1 MQHILTIRAKA
12 IVVSLFCMLVIFSS
26 RAAVSSVLN
35 ALEYNSIVNE
45 KNTVSRDVV
54 GSRAPSTR
62 YDVVENG
69 SGHKTQS
76 LNNSFESK
84 ADVNVCNPS
93 DASCIFSKYG
103 TTTAMPKM
111 VKKQFEWVPAE
122 VYVGENTAFHWNIEN
137 AETCF
142 ATTHGTNAPLERSS
156 VGQTVNHVYAA
167 PEIYTTKWYC
177 KDKYGNRFPEDTTQF
192 LEAVRTVKAV
202 PKMMKK
208 QFEWIPKNVKVGEHT
223 AFYWEIEN
231 AETCFA
237 TTHGANA
244 PLERGSVGK
253 TVSHIYAA
261 PEIYTTKWYCKDKY
275 GNRFPEDTTK
285 FLEAVRTVVAGEQTW
300 LNLSRTPVS
309 DAVGVDIEPSES
321 IDLSTASIKGQAGV
335 SGGQASYQIPIDL
348 PPGRNGVQPSVSLS
362 YNSQGGNGILG
373 VGWSL
378 NAGSSISRCGA
389 TFAQD
394 GFTRA
399 VTFSATTDRLC
410 LDGQRLIAITGT
422 YGTGNTEYRTEMDS
436 FVKVVQHGNINDSNS
451 SFTVYKP
458 DGNSAIYGANAN
470 SRFVPNG
477 LSTALSWKVT
487 QESYSNGANTI
498 DYEYD
503 GSTVGENLLS
513 KIYYT
518 GNNSRK
524 GDRYVSF
531 IYEPRG
537 DIKSSY
543 INGGEFS
550 LEQRLSS
557 IQVFKSLQGEI
568 VRTYQVDY
576 ETSKAS
582 NNSLVTG
589 INSCGY
595 ISGIA
600 QCTPI
605 SKFFW
610 HNSQNVSDALPLKI
624 GGENVFSGNVKI
636 QSVVPHG
643 DLDGNGSRD
652 FVGYFT
658 DAEQSMLG
666 SNGGDVNQSCHKP
679 YDAYG
684 FRCIEMDLD
693 LDGINDAHKFINN
706 ILYVDYSSDNFG
718 FISTGVKLD
727 VIPTNPLIT
736 SIEKIKAVED
746 FDGDGWP
753 DLLVYKNSN
762 EMNHRLELYLHSK
775 NKYSP
780 YGSSILVKKLGQEL
794 NHDTGRY
801 FTRNDIDVIGDID
814 GNGLP
819 DLLEVTLSNIQ
830 FSVPSGY
837 PTSFLIN
844 NSLPGVLSF
853 TTRGAPR
860 GDSNVT
866 GVDLQFFNYFIDVN
880 GDGLADF
887 LSWERGR
894 SQLRI
899 NTGNGFSDPFDL
911 GLDAELSK
919 RSFQIMNSAGVV
931 MKISVPKFFDALK
944 IIDVDSDGKNELL
957 IPANRIITGCSKV
970 YDPKLGNRDLCGDQL
985 YGSVRV
991 SSGSDYPSQ
1000 LIDASQNDDSIYQYD
1015 AISFV
1020 KQSDGS
1026 YIAQRKSTSLIGS
1039 AYQMIAMDAF
1049 GDGLID
1055 SVFAYGPR
1063 SDSDNWIK
1071 DPQFS
1076 SLGNRYGIYISRN
1089 YGSGNGLNT
1098 NSYEPI
1104 DYLKQIIDG
1113 QDNIT
1118 EWRYRPLSTGES
1130 SAGQPQLYSADH
1142 DEIGSGYVHFASSMY
1157 VVQSFKQSNGQGGEN
1172 ETQYAYKG
1180 AMYNLQGRGFTGFN
1194 QIWEKDMQRD
1204 KTVHSIFE
1212 QKFPRVGLLTSQTVS
1227 VGSAPVNQVNNTWV
1241 DNPQHSISK
1250 VFHNIQ
1256 TSSVQRSWDISG
1268 TTLSTQESLVNAS
1281 DVDAWGN
1288 IKKHTQKLT
1297 DYIKGQANTYTNTT
1311 ETSFA
1316 VDTNNWWLNK
1326 FNETRT
1332 SHDTV
1337 QRAWG
1342 DDPVG
1347 TNDKAQWQ
1355 LQTVNTW
1362 DNVHKLPTQVTYTA
1376 SNTSCNRV
1384 EQTGLNS
1391 YGLPLWTKS
1400 TGQSSACTAITAR
1413 QNNFTYTKDGKTQVD
1428 DGYLPYKVTN
1438 AKGHITTTEYDMGL
1452 GLPTKVVVPNNIV
1465 TQTEYD
1471 GIGRPVQVQQTG
1483 SPTRYL
1489 RYLLANE
1496 GNNAP
1501 QDNDNVPV
1509 VMTRTS
1515 GAGMPESEQ
1524 YFDGQ
1529 GRLLR
1534 TATQGFDGGYQY
1546 QDKHYDALGRMTRD
1560 STPYGNGTAADYTEF
1575 SDFDALDRPSRRTI
1589 PNGRSGGLESIY
1601 TYNGLTTNIN
1611 VEGRTMSR
1619 TYGSQGWLYETVDAQ
1634 DGTNRFAYD
1643 GAGRPLVIRDANNRD
1658 IKATYNGFGHK
1669 TQVIDPNQGTTV
1681 FGYNTLGELDK
1692 QTDANGVVQT
1702 YVLDVLGRI
1711 TSKTTTGGSAP
1722 GTATFVWDTIKQGML
1737 TSETEN
1743 GVTRNYSYTAALQL
1757 AQTTIAVDGVSRTV
1771 KHQYDGFYGRPKALE
1786 YPNGL
1791 TLKYGYNDYGYLE
1804 QTSNAASGY
1813 LYRQITA
1820 MDEAGHITGANLANR
1835 VMSESRVYY
1844 SEGTMS
1850 SVEVDG
1856 PLGLIHGHYY
1866 DGYDDFMNLTSERNG
1881 VTGLVKSYRYDS
1893 LNRLEEYQFNNT
1905 NPNFTATVNYAYD
1918 KVGNFLKKT
1927 DYSANATN
1935 AYRYGGNAGCAA
1947 NSNAGPN
1954 AVCQLNKLN
1963 GSTVNFQYDKRG
1975 NLRVGDGL
1983 TMTYNAM
1990 DKPLTISGR
1999 GPNNNTLTAF
2009 MYGSDSMRAKQSR
2022 TVSGSTTTTYYV
2034 DKYYEID
2041 NDGSWRAY
2049 LDDIAV
2055 LSYTPQRSHLLQF
2068 TLRDRLGSA
2077 TTMADQNGNIVSQ
2090 RYFDPFGRT
2099 TDLGYNHKLD
2109 IQNTNTLLSQLQDLV
2124 VTNKNRRG
2132 FTDHEHLNEQQLIH
2146 MNGRIY
2152 DYNLGRFMSVDPL
2165 IQSST
2170 STQSVNPYSY
2180 IMNNPLAGT
2189 DPTGYQ
2195 SLQWD
2200 GSTKVKTDSCD
2211 VGCSRVF
2218 FGPVGKSNGAS
2229 GSSNTKSQSKNVAD
2243 IGSSQQNAVKQN
2255 PSYGND
2261 PRFVE
2266 GYASIEADMSGI
2278 MSLTP
2283 IGQAV
2288 DSIKSDIEGVET
2300 ALDEY
2305 NRTGSIAGAAWAGTA
2320 IALEKYVEH
2329 KLKVG
2334 RGPDV
2339 VTGGPHGKVKGIPGN
2354 ESHHMPADSVSP
2366 LAKDKGPA
2374 ISMEKGEHRQT
2385 ASWGNSREA
2394 RAYRSQQAQLI
2405 QRGDFKGAQQMD
2417 INDVRSKFGEKY
2429 DNAINQ
2435 MLDYSKTLD

>member
-1 MQHILTIRAKA
+1 MLPLWTLRRKSSFAAFMLLLCLVWMTDSYAVLPPGTPSLSGSKVNTMVNLRWNINCDVTTVNIQESTDGNIWNTVYRGLGDPVEDTSPPPILMSFSPVFGGDTGTVCPGWTSARDTYLAGKSISSYYYRINACISSACSTYSAAIIVGNPSAPTTPTIPTSISAPA
-12 IVVSLFCMLVIFSS
+12 TNATGAFSVSW
-26 RAAVSSVLN
+26 SSVNGAARYELQQRVN
-35 ALEYNSIVNE
+35 GGAWVAKYSGTATNYALSGLTSGTYQYQVRACTTACSAWKLSSNTQVTLPLLGSDW
-45 KNTVSRDVV
+45 KNLSRVSVADAG
-54 GSRAPSTR
+54 GSDTA
-62 YDVVENG
+62 
-69 SGHKTQS
+69 
-76 LNNSFESK
+76 
-84 ADVNVCNPS
+84 PS
-93 DASCIFSKYG
+93 DA
-103 TTTAMPKM
+103 
-111 VKKQFEWVPAE
+111 VDL
-122 VYVGENTAFHWNIEN
+122 N
-137 AETCF
+137 A
-142 ATTHGTNAPLERSS
+142 AS
-156 VGQTVNHVYAA
+156 V
-167 PEIYTTKWYC
+167 
-177 KDKYGNRFPEDTTQF
+177 
-192 LEAVRTVKAV
+192 
-202 PKMMKK
+202 
-208 QFEWIPKNVKVGEHT
+208 
-223 AFYWEIEN
+223 
-231 AETCFA
+231 
-237 TTHGANA
+237 
-244 PLERGSVGK
+244 
-253 TVSHIYAA
+253 
-261 PEIYTTKWYCKDKY
+261 
-275 GNRFPEDTTK
+275 
-285 FLEAVRTVVAGEQTW
+285 
-300 LNLSRTPVS
+300 
-309 DAVGVDIEPSES
+309 
-321 IDLSTASIKGQAGV
+321 KGQAGV

-399 VTFSATTDRLC
+399 VTFNATTDRLC

-451 SFTVYKP
+451 RFTVYKP
-458 DGNSAIYGANAN
+458 DGNSATYGTKPD
-470 SRFVPNG
+470 SHSSPNG
-477 LSTALSWKVT
+477 GLTRTLNWKVT
-487 QESYSNGANTI
+487 QESSSNGMNTI

-503 GSTVGENLLS
+503 NSVKGENLLS
-513 KIYYT
+513 TIYYT
-518 GNNSRK
+518 GSNGSH
-524 GDRYVSF
+524 GDRRVEFEYEMRTDEHQSYMRGGLLLSTRRLHRIHTYAEQGEALATFKFEYSSSQATSRSLLRNVSQCDAKNIANQCTPLTQF
-531 IYEPRG
+531 SWLDSAINYQTDPTPVKSQRSLELVLPSG
-537 DIKSSY
+537 DR
-543 INGGEFS
+543 NGDGSTDWPNYNVNAEGEFS
-550 LEQRLSS
+550 PSNATIDNCFFNKLTSAMQCHNADINLDGKTDPVIIDWAKNLIKYAISINGNLVWKNTDIVVSSRSSS
-557 IQVFKSLQGEI
+557 IVHIGDMNGDGYPDL
-568 VRTYQVDY
+568 VMLHYDY
-576 ETSKAS
+576 NQSEVYFYPHSRNISQPYS
-582 NNSLVTG
+582 NARKQKLFTL
-589 INSCGY
+589 
-595 ISGIA
+595 
-600 QCTPI
+600 
-605 SKFFW
+605 K
-610 HNSQNVSDALPLKI
+610 NV
-624 GGENVFSGNVKI
+624 
-636 QSVVPHG
+636 
-643 DLDGNGSRD
+643 DGN
-652 FVGYFT
+652 
-658 DAEQSMLG
+658 A
-666 SNGGDVNQSCHKP
+666 K
-679 YDAYG
+679 
-684 FRCIEMDLD
+684 
-693 LDGINDAHKFINN
+693 
-706 ILYVDYSSDNFG
+706 DNFS
-718 FISTGVKLD
+718 FV
-727 VIPTNPLIT
+727 
-736 SIEKIKAVED
+736 
-746 FDGDGWP
+746 
-753 DLLVYKNSN
+753 
-762 EMNHRLELYLHSK
+762 
-775 NKYSP
+775 
-780 YGSSILVKKLGQEL
+780 
-794 NHDTGRY
+794 
-801 FTRNDIDVIGDID
+801 GDID
-814 GNGLP
+814 GNGFGDFIYATSGNGYNGLRPFNLLLVTP
-819 DLLEVTLSNIQ
+819 DLQGWLNLSVNPLNFEDDSHYDQLGNGWMRFQIYADINGDGLNDWLGFYKPDINGSKLFVRLNKGGFFDEPKETGQTLNTRSFVYNESYGTEDTRESIWRT
-830 FSVPSGY
+830 VPY
-837 PTSFLIN
+837 YADSFR
-844 NSLPGVLSF
+844 VM
-853 TTRGAPR
+853 
-860 GDSNVT
+860 
-866 GVDLQFFNYFIDVN
+866 DVN
-880 GDGLADF
+880 GDGRDEIIFPKTRVITACYKMMVFKTTKVREAKEICGDDIYNEIYPLKTKHSLQSVNEQFDYSIYRYAVLKFDETDATLDTSLPLYGAATHTALIDAFGNGLADIVF
-887 LSWERGR
+887 NYGCGTTECRFIAGNVTNLVPG
-894 SQLRI
+894 QLNLVR
-899 NTGNGFSDPFDL
+899 NYG
-911 GLDAELSK
+911 
-919 RSFQIMNSAGVV
+919 AG
-931 MKISVPKFFDALK
+931 SGA
-944 IIDVDSDGKNELL
+944 
-957 IPANRIITGCSKV
+957 
-970 YDPKLGNRDLCGDQL
+970 
-985 YGSVRV
+985 
-991 SSGSDYPSQ
+991 SGSDYQPVDY
-1000 LIDASQNDDSIYQYD
+1000 L
-1015 AISFV
+1015 
-1020 KQSDGS
+1020 QSV
-1026 YIAQRKSTSLIGS
+1026 T
-1039 AYQMIAMDAF
+1039 
-1049 GDGLID
+1049 DGL
-1055 SVFAYGPR
+1055 
-1063 SDSDNWIK
+1063 
-1071 DPQFS
+1071 
-1076 SLGNRYGIYISRN
+1076 GN
-1089 YGSGNGLNT
+1089 
-1098 NSYEPI
+1098 NS
-1104 DYLKQIIDG
+1104 
-1113 QDNIT
+1113 
-1118 EWRYRPLSTGES
+1118 EWRYRPLSTGEG
-1130 SAGQPQLYSADH
+1130 SAGQSKLYTTDH
-1142 DEIGSGYVHFASSMY
+1142 DEVGTGYVHFASSMY
-1157 VVQSFKQSNGQGGEN
+1157 VVQSFKQSNGQIGEN
-1172 ETQYAYKG
+1172 EIQYAYKG
-1180 AMYNLQGRGFTGFN
+1180 AMYHLQGRGFTGFN

-1204 KTVHSIFE
+1204 KTVHSVFE
-1212 QKFPRVGLLTSQTVS
+1212 QKFPRVGLLTSQTVT
-1227 VGSAPVNQVNNTWV
+1227 VGSTTVNQVNNTWV
-1241 DNPQHSISK
+1241 DNPLHKASLVRSK
-1250 VFHNIQ
+1250 GVYHNIQ
-1256 TSSVQRSWDISG
+1256 TSSLQRSWDLDGILMSEIKQTVG
-1268 TTLSTQESLVNAS
+1268 TGSA
-1281 DVDAWGN
+1281 DVDEWGN

-1316 VDTNNWWLNK
+1316 VDTSNWWLNK
-1326 FNETRT
+1326 FNEIRT

-1452 GLPTKVVVPNNIV
+1452 GLPTKVVAPNNIV

-1471 GIGRPVQVQQTG
+1471 GIGRPVQVKQTG

-1534 TATQGFDGGYQY
+1534 TATQGFDGDYQY

-1560 STPYGNGTAADYTEF
+1560 STPYGNGTSADYTEF
-1575 SDFDALDRPSRRTI
+1575 SDFDALDRPIRRTI

-1643 GAGRPLVIRDANNRD
+1643 GAGRPLVIRDANYAVTGKD

-1722 GTATFVWDTIKQGML
+1722 GQAVFYWDGNINNDAKIEIIGQLGLL

-1757 AQTTIAVDGVSRTV
+1757 AQTTIAVDGTSRTV

-2009 MYGSDSMRAKQSR
+2009 VYGSDSMRAKQSR

-2109 IQNTNTLLSQLQDLV
+2109 IQNKNTLLSQLQDLA

-2152 DYNLGRFMSVDPL
+2152 DYNLGRFMSVDPF
-2165 IQSST
+2165 IQSPT

-2189 DPTGYQ
+2189 DPTGYLASCRSATSHICTTKNIQ
-2195 SLQWD
+2195 YGD
-2200 GSTKVKTDSCD
+2200 GIFRENSNAKTLSE
-2211 VGCSRVF
+2211 GIA
-2218 FGPVGKSNGAS
+2218 NGAS
-2229 GSSNTKSQSKNVAD
+2229 KVQSPSFTSIANAGSL
-2243 IGSSQQNAVKQN
+2243 QQNAVKQN

-2261 PRFVE
+2261 PNFAK
-2266 GYASIEADMSGI
+2266 GYGSLKGDMSGI
-2278 MSLTP
+2278 LSMTGPAL
-2283 IGQAV
+2283 AV
-2288 DSIKSDIEGVET
+2288 DAVKAGIET
-2300 ALDEY
+2300 ASAIADEY
-2305 NRTGSIAGAAWAGTA
+2305 EQSGLSMSTFIIAGKAAGEAAIDVGAKKFRLPGVASSAKEVKNARQRGVNGAKSAERDLVKSGHPGTA
-2320 IALEKYVEH
+2320 DSGGWSFAERKRIAE
-2329 KLKVG
+2329 
-2334 RGPDV
+2334 
-2339 VTGGPHGKVKGIPGN
+2339 TGQFP
-2354 ESHHMPADSVSP
+2354 SDTRWHH
-2366 LAKDKGPA
+2366 
-2374 ISMEKGEHRQT
+2374 
-2385 ASWGNSREA
+2385 
-2394 RAYRSQQAQLI
+2394 
-2405 QRGDFKGAQQMD
+2405 
-2417 INDVRSKFGEKY
+2417 INDVKRNPGLADVADNVTPSRGGNTGHVSKYHPNGTQAGSSGSMLNRSQLNNDHMNG
-2429 DNAINQ
+2429 N
-2435 MLDYSKTLD
+2435 

>member
-1 MQHILTIRAKA
+1 MLPLWTLRRKSSFAAFMLLIGLVWLTPSYAALTKPKVEIDPVLPNIPLPVDAPTLSGSRFTSIVELRWGIDCSITAVNIQESLDGSAWTNVYSGLGQADNGVVAYKSFAVGGTVCSGGWSWKRILQLPNKTLSGYYYRINACKGSLCSAYSPSILVGSPSAPTTPTIPTSISAPA
-12 IVVSLFCMLVIFSS
+12 TNATGAFSVSW
-26 RAAVSSVLN
+26 SSVSGAARYELQQRVN
-35 ALEYNSIVNE
+35 GGAWVAKYSGTATNYALSGLTSGTYQYQVRACTTACSAWKLSSNTQVTLPLLGSDW
-45 KNTVSRDVV
+45 KNLSRVSVADAG
-54 GSRAPSTR
+54 GSDTA
-62 YDVVENG
+62 
-69 SGHKTQS
+69 
-76 LNNSFESK
+76 
-84 ADVNVCNPS
+84 PS
-93 DASCIFSKYG
+93 DA
-103 TTTAMPKM
+103 
-111 VKKQFEWVPAE
+111 
-122 VYVGENTAFHWNIEN
+122 
-137 AETCF
+137 
-142 ATTHGTNAPLERSS
+142 
-156 VGQTVNHVYAA
+156 
-167 PEIYTTKWYC
+167 
-177 KDKYGNRFPEDTTQF
+177 
-192 LEAVRTVKAV
+192 
-202 PKMMKK
+202 
-208 QFEWIPKNVKVGEHT
+208 
-223 AFYWEIEN
+223 
-231 AETCFA
+231 
-237 TTHGANA
+237 
-244 PLERGSVGK
+244 
-253 TVSHIYAA
+253 
-261 PEIYTTKWYCKDKY
+261 
-275 GNRFPEDTTK
+275 
-285 FLEAVRTVVAGEQTW
+285 
-300 LNLSRTPVS
+300 
-309 DAVGVDIEPSES
+309 
-321 IDLSTASIKGQAGV
+321 IDLNAASVKGQAGV
-335 SGGQASYQIPIDL
+335 SGGQASYHIPIDL

-378 NAGSSISRCGA
+378 NAGSSISRCAA

-399 VTFSATTDRLC
+399 VTFNATTDRLC

-458 DGNSAIYGANAN
+458 DGSSATYGANAN

-503 GSTVGENLLS
+503 TSVAGEHLLQH
-513 KIYYT
+513 IYYT
-518 GNNSRK
+518 GTSNQV
-524 GDRYVSF
+524 GDRKVTFGYEVRPDRSVSYLAGSKIVTERRLLNIISYNNEKPIF
-531 IYEPRG
+531 KYE
-537 DIKSSY
+537 
-543 INGGEFS
+543 
-550 LEQRLSS
+550 LEHFVSQTTHR
-557 IQVFKSLQGEI
+557 
-568 VRTYQVDY
+568 
-576 ETSKAS
+576 
-582 NNSLVTG
+582 SLVLNIRHAAYADSQWQWTKETHFDWSDSQVIG
-589 INSCGY
+589 LPEQINIGGAPKY
-595 ISGIA
+595 
-600 QCTPI
+600 
-605 SKFFW
+605 
-610 HNSQNVSDALPLKI
+610 QNVTELINILSQGDVDGDGNRDWIGFNASAEQQLVGTNGMTSNFSCHYNYQTANQECIEIDVDQDGISDAHRI
-624 GGENVFSGNVKI
+624 Y
-636 QSVVPHG
+636 
-643 DLDGNGSRD
+643 NGKLQFNYSHDNSSAFIDTKLSLNYSLVDSDRILSCDD
-652 FVGYFT
+652 F
-658 DAEQSMLG
+658 
-666 SNGGDVNQSCHKP
+666 N
-679 YDAYG
+679 
-684 FRCIEMDLD
+684 
-693 LDGINDAHKFINN
+693 
-706 ILYVDYSSDNFG
+706 
-718 FISTGVKLD
+718 
-727 VIPTNPLIT
+727 
-736 SIEKIKAVED
+736 
-746 FDGDGWP
+746 GDGWP
-753 DLLVYKNSN
+753 DLILYRYNNGQPK
-762 EMNHRLELYLHSK
+762 LELYVHSK
-775 NKYSP
+775 NINIPFQTS
-780 YGSSILVKKLGQEL
+780 KLL
-794 NHDTGRY
+794 WTY
-801 FTRNDIDVIGDID
+801 TTKRNSVDFKFYPSQQVDVIGDID

-819 DLLEVTLSNIQ
+819 DILVSDIDAKIVGSIPGGNPKYFLLNYSSPTNVNFITTTLDLSSYSGFPANYRLDYSF
-830 FSVPSGY
+830 FSY
-837 PTSFLIN
+837 
-844 NSLPGVLSF
+844 
-853 TTRGAPR
+853 
-860 GDSNVT
+860 
-866 GVDLQFFNYFIDVN
+866 FNDIN
-880 GDGLADF
+880 GDGLPDWFGWEMGELVVRLNMGNLKFSESIALGADAF
-887 LSWERGR
+887 LASRGY
-894 SQLRI
+894 RI
-899 NTGNGFSDPFDL
+899 PAGDDG
-911 GLDAELSK
+911 
-919 RSFQIMNSAGVV
+919 SFAFINQ
-931 MKISVPKFFDALK
+931 PKFAGSMQFV
-944 IIDVDSDGKNELL
+944 DVNNDGKKELL
-957 IPANRIITGCSKV
+957 IPGKRIIENCVKLVDPFRNGKV
-970 YDPKLGNRDLCGDQL
+970 SNVLQTYCGDQI
-985 YGSVRV
+985 YGDISAGYT
-991 SSGSDYPSQ
+991 SEYPTT
-1000 LIDASQNDDSIYQYD
+1000 LINVKEHDHSIYQYD
-1015 AISFV
+1015 VIYFDLT
-1020 KQSDGS
+1020 SDGQFV
-1026 YIAQRKSTSLIGS
+1026 ARKEVSRFQGS
-1039 AYQMIAMDAF
+1039 ASQMAFVDAF

-1055 SVFAYGPR
+1055 AVYTYGP
-1063 SDSDNWIK
+1063 DAVAYFPKAN
-1071 DPQFS
+1071 PAP
-1076 SLGNRYGIYISRN
+1076 YGTHYGGYIIRN
-1089 YGSGNGLNT
+1089 YGSGTG
-1098 NSYEPI
+1098 NSYADYNSV
-1104 DYLKQIIDG
+1104 DYLQSVSDG
-1113 QDNIT
+1113 FGNSS
-1118 EWRYRPLSTGES
+1118 EWRYRPLSTGE
-1130 SAGQPQLYSADH
+1130 GSADQAKLYTTDF
-1142 DEIGSGYVHFASSMY
+1142 DEVGTGYVHFASSMY

-1212 QKFPRVGLLTSQTVS
+1212 QKFPRVGLLISQTVS
-1227 VGSAPVNQVNNTWV
+1227 VGSAIVNQVNNIWV
-1241 DNPQHSISK
+1241 DNPQHSINK

-1256 TSSVQRSWDISG
+1256 TRSLQQSWDLQG
-1268 TTLSTQESLVNAS
+1268 TALSTQEVQVNAS
-1281 DVDAWGN
+1281 DVDASGN
-1288 IKKHTQKLT
+1288 IKKQTQKVT
-1297 DYIKGQANTYTNTT
+1297 DYIKGQANTYTSVT
-1311 ETSFA
+1311 ETDYVA
-1316 VDTNNWWLNK
+1316 DVNNWWLSK
-1326 FNETRT
+1326 FNWIKT

-1452 GLPTKVVVPNNIV
+1452 GLPTKVVAPNNIV

-1575 SDFDALDRPSRRTI
+1575 SDFDALDRPIRRTI

-1643 GAGRPLVIRDANNRD
+1643 GAGRPLVIRDANYAVTGKD

-1722 GTATFVWDTIKQGML
+1722 GQAVFYWDGNINNDAKIEIIGQLGLL

-1743 GVTRNYSYTAALQL
+1743 GVARTYAYTTALQL
-1757 AQTTIAVDGVSRTV
+1757 AQTTVTVDGVSRTV
-1771 KHQYDGFYGRPKALE
+1771 KHQYDSFYGRPKALE

-1820 MDEAGHITGANLANR
+1820 MDEAGHITGASLANR

-2009 MYGSDSMRAKQSR
+2009 VYGSDSMRAKQSR
-2022 TVSGSTTTTYYV
+2022 TVSGSATTTYYV

-2109 IQNTNTLLSQLQDLV
+2109 IQNKNTLLSQLQDLA

-2165 IQSST
+2165 IQSPT

-2189 DPTGYQ
+2189 DPTGYC
-2195 SLQWD
+2195 STGTHIKD
-2200 GSTKVKTDSCD
+2200 NDAIGCTVDFDAGSGGSGKKKSDVKVT
-2211 VGCSRVF
+2211 
-2218 FGPVGKSNGAS
+2218 SNGAPQVQQKMPANIQTSELNGQGQIAANGETAPKPTENDGWSYIGQNAEGMENYQTVYTPPSAGMITTSQASFLFVMAAVDGPAPIGDGLAIVAGAGFVAYNMSHGNKSDSLKALAMMRGDAVSSPGSPMPDPDDERGSNDSKLTSKQANALLRQKGYKPQKGLTSQNNTVYYNPKGQPKYLVRSNTSHTGDAFKGYDSPMNIRLNKRS
-2229 GSSNTKSQSKNVAD
+2229 GS
-2243 IGSSQQNAVKQN
+2243 
-2255 PSYGND
+2255 Y
-2261 PRFVE
+2261 
-2266 GYASIEADMSGI
+2266 
-2278 MSLTP
+2278 
-2283 IGQAV
+2283 
-2288 DSIKSDIEGVET
+2288 
-2300 ALDEY
+2300 
-2305 NRTGSIAGAAWAGTA
+2305 
-2320 IALEKYVEH
+2320 
-2329 KLKVG
+2329 
-2334 RGPDV
+2334 
-2339 VTGGPHGKVKGIPGN
+2339 
-2354 ESHHMPADSVSP
+2354 
-2366 LAKDKGPA
+2366 
-2374 ISMEKGEHRQT
+2374 
-2385 ASWGNSREA
+2385 
-2394 RAYRSQQAQLI
+2394 
-2405 QRGDFKGAQQMD
+2405 D
-2417 INDVRSKFGEKY
+2417 INLR
-2429 DNAINQ
+2429 
-2435 MLDYSKTLD
+2435 KTGK

>member
-1 MQHILTIRAKA
+1 MTKPKVEIDPVLPNIPLPVDAPTLSGSRFTSIVELRWGIDCSVTAVNIQESLDGSAWTNVYSGLGQADNGVVAYKSFAVGGTVCSGGWSWKRILQLPNKTLSRYYYRINACKGSLCSA
-12 IVVSLFCMLVIFSS
+12 YSPSILVGNPSAPTTPTSPTSISAPATNATGAFSVSW
-26 RAAVSSVLN
+26 SSVSGAARYELQQRVN
-35 ALEYNSIVNE
+35 GGAWVAKYSGTATNYALSGLTSGTYQYQVRACTTACSAWKLSSNTQVTLPVTGSDW
-45 KNTVSRDVV
+45 KNLSRVSVADAG
-54 GSRAPSTR
+54 GSDTA
-62 YDVVENG
+62 
-69 SGHKTQS
+69 
-76 LNNSFESK
+76 
-84 ADVNVCNPS
+84 PS
-93 DASCIFSKYG
+93 DA
-103 TTTAMPKM
+103 
-111 VKKQFEWVPAE
+111 VDL
-122 VYVGENTAFHWNIEN
+122 N
-137 AETCF
+137 A
-142 ATTHGTNAPLERSS
+142 AS
-156 VGQTVNHVYAA
+156 V
-167 PEIYTTKWYC
+167 
-177 KDKYGNRFPEDTTQF
+177 
-192 LEAVRTVKAV
+192 
-202 PKMMKK
+202 
-208 QFEWIPKNVKVGEHT
+208 
-223 AFYWEIEN
+223 
-231 AETCFA
+231 
-237 TTHGANA
+237 
-244 PLERGSVGK
+244 
-253 TVSHIYAA
+253 
-261 PEIYTTKWYCKDKY
+261 
-275 GNRFPEDTTK
+275 
-285 FLEAVRTVVAGEQTW
+285 
-300 LNLSRTPVS
+300 
-309 DAVGVDIEPSES
+309 
-321 IDLSTASIKGQAGV
+321 KGQAGV

-399 VTFSATTDRLC
+399 VTFSASTDRLC
-410 LDGQRLIAITGT
+410 LDGQRLIATTGS
-422 YGTGNTEYRTEMDS
+422 YGASNAEYRTEMDS
-436 FVKVVQHGNINDSNS
+436 FVKVVQQGNINDSNS
-451 SFTVYKP
+451 RFTVYKP
-458 DGNSAIYGANAN
+458 DGNSATYGANAN
-470 SRFVPNG
+470 SRFVPSG

-487 QESYSNGANTI
+487 QESYSDGANTI
-498 DYEYD
+498 DYKYD
-503 GSTVGENLLS
+503 DSVAGEHLLS
-513 KIYYT
+513 QIFYT
-518 GNNSRK
+518 GGNGIL
-524 GDRYVSF
+524 GDRNVEF
-531 IYEPRG
+531 IYELRPDESHLYLGGGKISSSHRLTF
-537 DIKSSY
+537 IKIYNSSNLVVSYGVRY
-543 INGGEFS
+543 IVSDNSNRSLLEFIES
-550 LEQRLSS
+550 CDRKDNCSSGSHFGWFDGKAKFKLEPTGFTRDGNFQ
-557 IQVFKSLQGEI
+557 
-568 VRTYQVDY
+568 RTYKDKVII
-576 ETSKAS
+576 ES
-582 NNSLVTG
+582 
-589 INSCGY
+589 I
-595 ISGIA
+595 IPSG
-600 QCTPI
+600 
-605 SKFFW
+605 
-610 HNSQNVSDALPLKI
+610 
-624 GGENVFSGNVKI
+624 
-636 QSVVPHG
+636 
-643 DLDGNGSRD
+643 
-652 FVGYFT
+652 
-658 DAEQSMLG
+658 
-666 SNGGDVNQSCHKP
+666 
-679 YDAYG
+679 
-684 FRCIEMDLD
+684 
-693 LDGINDAHKFINN
+693 
-706 ILYVDYSSDNFG
+706 
-718 FISTGVKLD
+718 
-727 VIPTNPLIT
+727 
-736 SIEKIKAVED
+736 D
-746 FDGDGWP
+746 FDGDGSLDFP
-753 DLLVYKNSN
+753 EYNTNAEGEYTKGNSN
-762 EMNHRLELYLHSK
+762 RLDSCILDTSLQMFHCVSPDIDNDGRTDRLSVADDETLVVNYADGKVVRTKIKLKQSDPTQGSYGNKVDFVRYSGDFNGDGYIDLVVSKVFDYKLNRRNFYLYLHNK
-775 NKYSP
+775 NPEQP
-780 YGSSILVKKLGQEL
+780 YD
-794 NHDTGRY
+794 DTGVYLGCGLCLVEDNRG
-801 FTRNDIDVIGDID
+801 RNRKIGTTTLEFPGDID

-819 DLLEVTLSNIQ
+819 DIAVMNHWNQLEVGTVQGNSSFIEIDEVYVDSVKLNQSMSTVLFSNLNVSSLNNEHSYSFFADVTGDSLPDLLDLSNGFVRVNKGGSFSEPKKSFKLPSVEWLQYSPDGHELLEGNKL
-830 FSVPSGY
+830 Y
-837 PTSFLIN
+837 
-844 NSLPGVLSF
+844 
-853 TTRGAPR
+853 
-860 GDSNVT
+860 
-866 GVDLQFFNYFIDVN
+866 FN
-880 GDGLADF
+880 
-887 LSWERGR
+887 
-894 SQLRI
+894 
-899 NTGNGFSDPFDL
+899 
-911 GLDAELSK
+911 DAMLVYD
-919 RSFQIMNSAGVV
+919 I
-931 MKISVPKFFDALK
+931 
-944 IIDVDSDGKNELL
+944 DSDGSVDLL
-957 IPANRIITGCSKV
+957 VPDKV
-970 YDPKLGNRDLCGDQL
+970 AVASCAKIWEFKHGGGSNPNQTMTPKTLCGRDIYGTYKSDPYDYNVRSPIPWDIKDESLYYLKKINLKLTDNDDIVISEENTDFISSARKATVVDVHGNGTQDL
-985 YGSVRV
+985 LFMYGSRY
-991 SSGSDYPSQ
+991 SNPKENTYNWYPSGAANGTPFSGK
-1000 LIDASQNDDSIYQYD
+1000 DY
-1015 AISFV
+1015 
-1020 KQSDGS
+1020 G
-1026 YIAQRKSTSLIGS
+1026 
-1039 AYQMIAMDAF
+1039 AYF
-1049 GDGLID
+1049 
-1055 SVFAYGPR
+1055 Y
-1063 SDSDNWIK
+1063 
-1071 DPQFS
+1071 
-1076 SLGNRYGIYISRN
+1076 RN
-1089 YGSGNGLNT
+1089 YGSGSGA
-1098 NSYEPI
+1098 SGSDYQPV
-1104 DYLKQIIDG
+1104 DYLQSVTDG
-1113 QDNIT
+1113 LGNNS
-1118 EWRYRPLSTGES
+1118 EWRYRPLSTGEG
-1130 SAGQPQLYSADH
+1130 SAGQSKLYTTDH
-1142 DEIGSGYVHFASSMY
+1142 DEVGTGYVHFASSMY
-1157 VVQSFKQSNGQGGEN
+1157 VVQSFKQSNGQSGEN

-1180 AMYNLQGRGFTGFN
+1180 AMYHLQGRGFTGFN

-1204 KTVHSIFE
+1204 KTVHSVFK
-1212 QKFPRVGLLTSQTVS
+1212 QKFPEVGLLTEQTVS
-1227 VGSAPVNQVNNTWV
+1227 VGSTTVNQVNNTWA
-1241 DNPQHSISK
+1241 DNPQHTISG
-1250 VFHNIQ
+1250 VYHNIQ
-1256 TSSVQRSWDISG
+1256 TRSLQQSWDLQS
-1268 TTLSTQESLVNAS
+1268 TPLSTQEVQISAS
-1281 DVDAWGN
+1281 DVDSSGN
-1288 IKKHTQKLT
+1288 IKKQTQKLT
-1297 DYIKGQANTYTNTT
+1297 DYIKGQANTYTSTT

-1316 VDTNNWWLNK
+1316 VDTSNWWLNK
-1326 FNETRT
+1326 FNEIRT

-1362 DNVHKLPTQVTYTA
+1362 DDVHKLPTQVTYTA

-1438 AKGHITTTEYDMGL
+1438 AKGYITTTEYDMGL
-1452 GLPTKVVVPNNIV
+1452 GLPIKVVAPNNIV

-1471 GIGRPVQVQQTG
+1471 GIGRPVQMQQTG

-1575 SDFDALDRPSRRTI
+1575 SDFDALDRPIRRTI

-1722 GTATFVWDTIKQGML
+1722 GQAVFYWDGNINNDAKIEIIGQLGLL

-1743 GVTRNYSYTAALQL
+1743 GVARTYAYTTALQL
-1757 AQTTIAVDGVSRTV
+1757 AQTTVTVDGVSRTV
-1771 KHQYDGFYGRPKALE
+1771 KHQYDSFYGRPKALE

-1820 MDEAGHITGANLANR
+1820 MDEAGHITGASLANR

-2009 MYGSDSMRAKQSR
+2009 VYGSDSMRAKQSR
-2022 TVSGSTTTTYYV
+2022 TVSGSATTTYYV

-2109 IQNTNTLLSQLQDLV
+2109 IQNKNTLLSQLQDLA

-2146 MNGRIY
+2146 MNGRVY
-2152 DYNLGRFMSVDPL
+2152 DYNLGRFMSVDPFIFDL
-2165 IQSST
+2165 S
-2170 STQSVNPYSY
+2170 STQSINPYSY
-2180 IMNNPLAGT
+2180 ILNNPLAGT
-2189 DPTGYQ
+2189 DPTGYNPILDNRAMNFSITAMTSTGTLSDELVDVIVQAESSIGNSEAGGAAETGKLIRQAVIAGSFAGLAKIAEKAIDKSSKKSGNKQ
-2195 SLQWD
+2195 S
-2200 GSTKVKTDSCD
+2200 SKT
-2211 VGCSRVF
+2211 
-2218 FGPVGKSNGAS
+2218 KSNG
-2229 GSSNTKSQSKNVAD
+2229 SNSQTKAEN
-2243 IGSSQQNAVKQN
+2243 
-2255 PSYGND
+2255 
-2261 PRFVE
+2261 
-2266 GYASIEADMSGI
+2266 
-2278 MSLTP
+2278 
-2283 IGQAV
+2283 
-2288 DSIKSDIEGVET
+2288 
-2300 ALDEY
+2300 
-2305 NRTGSIAGAAWAGTA
+2305 
-2320 IALEKYVEH
+2320 
-2329 KLKVG
+2329 
-2334 RGPDV
+2334 
-2339 VTGGPHGKVKGIPGN
+2339 GKVSEIGKPSSDRAG
-2354 ESHHMPADSVSP
+2354 
-2366 LAKDKGPA
+2366 
-2374 ISMEKGEHRQT
+2374 
-2385 ASWGNSREA
+2385 GNSNIQGPPDMVRGETDGRHEPDGKPGPRVKVTYPDGAEKDITSERVKEKIVNAHPNA
-2394 RAYRSQQAQLI
+2394 RSKD
-2405 QRGDFKGAQQMD
+2405 GSVPK
-2417 INDVRSKFGEKY
+2417 NDVKKMENSINKDGSKREPDEFERELLK
-2429 DNAINQ
+2429 NKSIR
-2435 MLDYSKTLD
+2435 KE

>member
-1 MQHILTIRAKA
+1 MLPLWTLRRKSSFAAFMLLLGLVWLTPSYAALTKPKVEIDPVLPNIPLPVDAPTLSGSRFTSIVELRWGIDCSVTAVNIQESLDGSAWTNLYSGLGQADNGVVAYKSFAVGGTVCSGDWSWKRILQLPNKTLSGYYYRINACKGSLCSGYSPSILVGSPSA
-12 IVVSLFCMLVIFSS
+12 PTTPTTPTSISAPATNATGAFSVSW
-26 RAAVSSVLN
+26 SSVSG
-35 ALEYNSIVNE
+35 A
-45 KNTVSRDVV
+45 
-54 GSRAPSTR
+54 AR
-62 YDVVENG
+62 YDLQQRVNG
-69 SGHKTQS
+69 GAWVAKYSGTAKNYALSGLTSGTYQYQVRACTTACSAWKLSSNTQVTLPVTGS
-76 LNNSFESK
+76 DWKNLSRVSV
-84 ADVNVCNPS
+84 ADAGGSDTAPS
-93 DASCIFSKYG
+93 DA
-103 TTTAMPKM
+103 
-111 VKKQFEWVPAE
+111 VDL
-122 VYVGENTAFHWNIEN
+122 N
-137 AETCF
+137 A
-142 ATTHGTNAPLERSS
+142 AS
-156 VGQTVNHVYAA
+156 V
-167 PEIYTTKWYC
+167 
-177 KDKYGNRFPEDTTQF
+177 
-192 LEAVRTVKAV
+192 
-202 PKMMKK
+202 
-208 QFEWIPKNVKVGEHT
+208 
-223 AFYWEIEN
+223 
-231 AETCFA
+231 
-237 TTHGANA
+237 
-244 PLERGSVGK
+244 
-253 TVSHIYAA
+253 
-261 PEIYTTKWYCKDKY
+261 
-275 GNRFPEDTTK
+275 
-285 FLEAVRTVVAGEQTW
+285 
-300 LNLSRTPVS
+300 
-309 DAVGVDIEPSES
+309 
-321 IDLSTASIKGQAGV
+321 KGQAGV
-335 SGGQASYQIPIDL
+335 SGGQASYHIPIDL

-399 VTFSATTDRLC
+399 VTFNATTDRLC
-410 LDGQRLIAITGT
+410 LDGQRLIAISGT
-422 YGTGNTEYRTEMDS
+422 YGTSNSEYRTEMDS

-458 DGNSAIYGANAN
+458 DGNSATYGANAN

-503 GSTVGENLLS
+503 DSAVGENLLS

-518 GNNSRK
+518 GNNGLK
-524 GDRYVSF
+524 GERYINF
-531 IYEPRG
+531 
-537 DIKSSY
+537 SY
-543 INGGEFS
+543 IERS
-550 LEQRLSS
+550 DIS
-557 IQVFKSLQGEI
+557 FK
-568 VRTYQVDY
+568 
-576 ETSKAS
+576 
-582 NNSLVTG
+582 
-589 INSCGY
+589 Y
-595 ISGIA
+595 IG
-600 QCTPI
+600 
-605 SKFFW
+605 K
-610 HNSQNVSDALPLKI
+610 
-624 GGENVFSGNVKI
+624 GKI
-636 QSVVPHG
+636 QSAKRISEISVYGSDTHFFSKYVLEYIYGKTSSSSLVSSIKKCTSNNECTLPTTFSWLDENYVAEPETLLIGNVEPFYGVNRIHEIISQG
-643 DLDGNGSRD
+643 DMNGDGTRD
-652 FVGYFT
+652 FPSVNT
-658 DAEQSMLG
+658 NAEQQNIG
-666 SNGGDVNQSCHKP
+666 SNSQSVNYSC
-679 YDAYG
+679 YMSIVGAAYS
-684 FRCIEMDLD
+684 CLEMDID
-693 LDGINDAHKFINN
+693 QDGINDAYNGDGGYLNIRYSSESDSISTNYHNTGILYSIANAASSNLSLSLINN
-706 ILYVDYSSDNFG
+706 YDRLLSSSD
-718 FISTGVKLD
+718 I
-727 VIPTNPLIT
+727 
-736 SIEKIKAVED
+736 
-746 FDGDGWP
+746 DGDGFP
-753 DLLVYKNSN
+753 DLTIYRVERGVSSGMSQQKGKVYIDVYFHNKSTH
-762 EMNHRLELYLHSK
+762 MPFYDK
-775 NKYSP
+775 NKFSRIYNLEV
-780 YGSSILVKKLGQEL
+780 GSVSASTSYNYTPTESI
-794 NHDTGRY
+794 TA
-801 FTRNDIDVIGDID
+801 IGDVD
-814 GNGLP
+814 GNGLE
-819 DLLEVTLSNIQ
+819 DFMLGKFND
-830 FSVPSGY
+830 GY
-837 PTSFLIN
+837 K
-844 NSLPGVLSF
+844 SLPDNKPYKLLLNKSMPGHPSF
-853 TTRGAPR
+853 VIKNILPFDSYT
-860 GDSNVT
+860 SNVKKEM
-866 GVDLQFFNYFIDVN
+866 FFHKFIDVN
-880 GDGLADF
+880 GDGLADLLGWDRGILTLRLNIGEGDF
-887 LSWERGR
+887 GDKIILDNGEVLSQR
-894 SQLRI
+894 SY
-899 NTGNGFSDPFDL
+899 THVVYAGFGVAAVLDL
-911 GLDAELSK
+911 TVPKYLDAIKVQDINNDGKQELILPGE
-919 RSFQIMNSAGVV
+919 RL
-931 MKISVPKFFDALK
+931 ISTCAIVRYNRLCGEQLYKAIAINPGDTIYPYNEILINAFHTDDSVYRFDA
-944 IIDVDSDGKNELL
+944 IYFDTN
-957 IPANRIITGCSKV
+957 ANGGYSARKEST
-970 YDPKLGNRDLCGDQL
+970 
-985 YGSVRV
+985 
-991 SSGSDYPSQ
+991 
-1000 LIDASQNDDSIYQYD
+1000 
-1015 AISFV
+1015 
-1020 KQSDGS
+1020 S
-1026 YIAQRKSTSLIGS
+1026 YIGT
-1039 AYQMIAMDAF
+1039 AYESQFFDAF
-1049 GDGLID
+1049 GDGNID
-1055 SVFAYGPR
+1055 LVSAFGSRPLSGIGTDKNIDYANSNTRWLAVFNHKGA
-1063 SDSDNWIK
+1063 
-1071 DPQFS
+1071 
-1076 SLGNRYGIYISRN
+1076 YISRSF
-1089 YGSGNGLNT
+1089 GSGKGGTYSDYGPTERLNAVLSPHEQAST
-1098 NSYEPI
+1098 W
-1104 DYLKQIIDG
+1104 DYK
-1113 QDNIT
+1113 
-1118 EWRYRPLSTGES
+1118 PLSTSVVSG
-1130 SAGQPQLYSADH
+1130 GQNRMYVTDHPQL
-1142 DEIGSGYVHFASSMY
+1142 INGYIHFTSSMY
-1157 VVQSFKQSNGQGGEN
+1157 VVQSFKQSNGQSGEN

-1180 AMYNLQGRGFTGFN
+1180 AMYHLQGRGFTGFN

-1204 KTVHSIFE
+1204 KTVHSVFK
-1212 QKFPRVGLLTSQTVS
+1212 QKFPEVGLLTEQTVS
-1227 VGSAPVNQVNNTWV
+1227 VGSTTVNQVTNTWA
-1241 DNPQHSISK
+1241 DNPQHTISG
-1250 VFHNIQ
+1250 VYHNIQ
-1256 TSSVQRSWDISG
+1256 TRSLQQSWDLQGIA
-1268 TTLSTQESLVNAS
+1268 LSTQEVQVNAS
-1281 DVDAWGN
+1281 DVDSSGN
-1288 IKKHTQKLT
+1288 IKKQTQKVT
-1297 DYIKGQANTYTNTT
+1297 DYIKGQANTYTNVI
-1311 ETSFA
+1311 ETNYA
-1316 VDTNNWWLNK
+1316 VDINNWWLNK
-1326 FNETRT
+1326 FNWIKT
-1332 SHDTV
+1332 SHNTV

-1347 TNDKAQWQ
+1347 TTDKAQWQ
-1355 LQTVNTW
+1355 LQTVKTW

-1413 QNNFTYTKDGKTQVD
+1413 QNNFTYTKDGKTQAD

-1452 GLPTKVVVPNNIV
+1452 GLPTKVVAPNNIV

-1515 GAGMPESEQ
+1515 GAGMPETEQ

-1560 STPYGNGTAADYTEF
+1560 STLYGNGTAADYTEF
-1575 SDFDALDRPSRRTI
+1575 SDFDALDRPIRRTI

-1643 GAGRPLVIRDANNRD
+1643 GAGRPLVIRDANYAVTGKD
-1658 IKATYNGFGHK
+1658 INATYNGFGHK

-1722 GTATFVWDTIKQGML
+1722 GTATFVWDTLKQGML
-1737 TSETEN
+1737 TSETES
-1743 GVTRNYSYTAALQL
+1743 GVTRAYAYTTALQL
-1757 AQTTIAVDGVSRTV
+1757 AQTTVTVDGVSRTM

-1820 MDEAGHITGANLANR
+1820 MDEAGHITGASLANR

-2009 MYGSDSMRAKQSR
+2009 VYGSDSMRAKQSR

-2077 TTMADQNGNIVSQ
+2077 TTMVDQNGNIVSQ

-2109 IQNTNTLLSQLQDLV
+2109 IQNKNNLLSQLQDLA

-2146 MNGRIY
+2146 MNGRVY
-2152 DYNLGRFMSVDPL
+2152 DYNLGRFMSVDPF
-2165 IQSST
+2165 IQSPT

-2189 DPTGYQ
+2189 DPTGYL
-2195 SLQWD
+2195 SMLMYRD
-2200 GSTKVKTDSCD
+2200 KGAVGPFTSTPSSSTNSNSGSN
-2211 VGCSRVF
+2211 
-2218 FGPVGKSNGAS
+2218 NGAS

-2243 IGSSQQNAVKQN
+2243 IGSS
-2255 PSYGND
+2255 
-2261 PRFVE
+2261 
-2266 GYASIEADMSGI
+2266 
-2278 MSLTP
+2278 
-2283 IGQAV
+2283 
-2288 DSIKSDIEGVET
+2288 
-2300 ALDEY
+2300 
-2305 NRTGSIAGAAWAGTA
+2305 
-2320 IALEKYVEH
+2320 
-2329 KLKVG
+2329 
-2334 RGPDV
+2334 V
-2339 VTGGPHGKVKGIPGN
+2339 VAH
-2354 ESHHMPADSVSP
+2354 
-2366 LAKDKGPA
+2366 
-2374 ISMEKGEHRQT
+2374 
-2385 ASWGNSREA
+2385 
-2394 RAYRSQQAQLI
+2394 
-2405 QRGDFKGAQQMD
+2405 
-2417 INDVRSKFGEKY
+2417 
-2429 DNAINQ
+2429 
-2435 MLDYSKTLD
+2435 